1 MWKYIVIASLVFFA
15 VASFVFYK
23 THTAMTASSGEVA
36 AIQVQY
42 EAAIAKNKDVYVDE
56 TISAYAKMR
65 YEWLVKRK
73 AELEAEKARIEAED
87 AELVQETEELNSKYE
102 VLFSEIEKERESI
115 REAVKDIASRVDLSA
130 AVEKSGADVEPLDS
144 SDPDI
149 FQKIE
154 TNLQALNEK
163 KDALEVKLKQEEA
176 EVEKRVAQRDAL
188 QENIVVEEG
197 IARDRRA
204 RISPEELDCRVTLTD
219 PAWDY
224 VIIDH
229 GADVGVVIGSRL
241 AVMRGETKIC
251 ELNVTLVES
260 NRSSCDVVY
269 STLIPGEAVQTGDRV
284 IAVRTS
290 NKEDK

>member
-23 THTAMTASSGEVA
+23 THTAMTTSSGEVA

-42 EAAIAKNKDVYVDE
+42 DAAIAKNKDVYVDE
-56 TISAYAKMR
+56 TISAYAKIR
-65 YEWLVKRK
+65 HEWLVKRK
-73 AELEAEKARIEAED
+73 AELEAEKSRIEAED
-87 AELVQETEELNSKYE
+87 AELVEETNELNTKWE
-102 VLFSEIEKERESI
+102 ALFAEIGKERDSI
-115 REAVKDIASRVDLSA
+115 KEAVKEIASRVDFSA

-154 TNLQALNEK
+154 ANLQALNQK
-163 KDALEVKLKQEEA
+163 KDALDEKLQQENS
-176 EVEKRVAQRDAL
+176 EVEKRVAQRDSL
-188 QENIVVEEG
+188 QESITEEEL

-204 RISPEELDCRVTLTD
+204 RISPEELDARITISD

-229 GADVGVVIGSRL
+229 GADSGVVIGSRL
-241 AVMRGETKIC
+241 AVMRGDTKIC
-251 ELNVTLVES
+251 ELNVTLVEA

-269 STLIPGEAVQTGDRV
+269 STLLPGEAVKAGDRV

-290 NKEDK
+290 QKEK

>member
-1 MWKYIVIASLVFFA
+1 MWKYLVIASLVLFA

-23 THTAMTASSGEVA
+23 THTAMTTSSGEVA
-36 AIQVQY
+36 VLQVQY
-42 EAAIAKNKDVYVDE
+42 DAAVAKNKDIFVDE

-65 YEWLVKRK
+65 HEWLVKRK
-73 AELEAEKARIEAED
+73 AELEAKKARVEEED
-87 AELVQETEELNSKYE
+87 AALVQETEELNAKWE
-102 VLFSEIEKERESI
+102 ALFSEIEKERESI
-115 REAVKDIASRVDLSA
+115 KESVKEIASRIDFSS

-154 TNLQALNEK
+154 ANLRALNEK
-163 KDALEVKLKQEEA
+163 KESVDNKLKQESA
-176 EVEKRVAQRDAL
+176 EVEKRVAQRDVLKEHIA
-188 QENIVVEEG
+188 VEEG

-204 RISPEELDCRVTLTD
+204 RISPEELSCHVTVTD

-229 GADVGVVIGSRL
+229 GADAGVVIGSRL
-241 AVMRGETKIC
+241 AVLRGEKKIC
-251 ELNVTLVES
+251 ELNVTLVEA
-260 NRSSCDVVY
+260 NRASCDVVY
-269 STLIPGEAVQTGDRV
+269 STLLTGESVKPGDRV

-290 NKEDK
+290 NKEK